1 MDTTTPDWTSLPDHL
16 LASIAGH
23 LPTRIDNLRCR
34 AVCKSSRSSIP
45 SPPKPLSPH
54 ANLKISMPSL
64 PVPGCRGH
72 LVLAEFTFY
81 AIKPL
86 PSIFNPHQTTYTW
99 LVKSEEL
106 HSGKVRLEDP
116 LSRSRLGNLS
126 NKVLE
131 CEKLPQ
137 SLYLLNYRV
146 KEVAKSYRLEQVYQ
160 GKGIKRRKPVVFGK
174 AVASCHDEKDDG
186 FAVMT
191 IIKGMVLV
199 WRNVDKKWTR
209 IDMDHA
215 YFHDIIYHNEK
226 FFAVMFHGITVTV
239 DSKSLTVSQVAGPQQ
254 LHRFWVWPY
263 LIKSSL
269 DLFMIMQSWHR
280 RNQQFEFKVY
290 KFDEEKR
297 EWVEVMDGLDDS
309 VFFVGD
315 DDSFSLSA
323 KEFPGCKGNCV
334 YFKEADPFKVSDC
347 HPGTDGWIFDLKD
360 GTVGGLS
367 AFPGYSNIFRPR
379 PTWVE

>member
-126 NKVLE
+126 NK
-131 CEKLPQ
+131 
-137 SLYLLNYRV
+137 
-146 KEVAKSYRLEQVYQ
+146 
-160 GKGIKRRKPVVFGK
+160 
-174 AVASCHDEKDDG
+174 
-186 FAVMT
+186 
-191 IIKGMVLV
+191 
-199 WRNVDKKWTR
+199 
-209 IDMDHA
+209 
-215 YFHDIIYHNEK
+215 
-226 FFAVMFHGITVTV
+226 
-239 DSKSLTVSQVAGPQQ
+239 
-254 LHRFWVWPY
+254 
-263 LIKSSL
+263 
-269 DLFMIMQSWHR
+269 SWHR